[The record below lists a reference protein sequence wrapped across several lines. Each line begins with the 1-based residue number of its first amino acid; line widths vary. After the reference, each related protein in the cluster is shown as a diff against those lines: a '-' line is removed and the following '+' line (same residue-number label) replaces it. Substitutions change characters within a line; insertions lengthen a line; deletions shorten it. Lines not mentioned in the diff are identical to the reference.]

1 MRRARTAA
9 GLAVLVG
16 LACLVAVPA
25 PALAQRHRPV
35 RGVEASEP
43 SPDTPIDLRGRFG
56 LDRIESL
63 LARDEPGAVQ
73 RAIERARALGSP
85 EALALIAPQRDPL
98 AHVRTDSRAA
108 VALVRALAEH
118 TDDTDAR
125 HALGAVLTLAAGGGR
140 REDRSPIGGSDA
152 ERFELA
158 RGLAAMALATSHE
171 AEANALL
178 DSAREAA
185 GPAGRAA
192 TAALRAYPAQRAR
205 DDGMV
210 ADEARLALAATT
222 GDLRGLDALTKQ
234 PLTAPAPITEDKHR
248 PSEGARAH
256 LLETLATLGDTRALT
271 LARAA
276 RHDESARVRLA
287 ATRVL
292 AAFGDPDADAAC
304 ADLVKD
310 DATVKDGIE
319 LARAVGRRRTADAST
334 DRAARLDLLKAV
346 AARLA
351 ASSDVDLRRACVDA
365 LGEFLAPE
373 AVAAIAP
380 FLADPALAVDAAE
393 ALARS
398 ARPEAMTALLAFA
411 RASAQNA
418 PDGTRLA
425 LRAATMR
432 HALGEDV
439 NDPEGTT
446 RGFIELASALA
457 AGRSAEDRAVARAYL
472 VVLGRLEPNLA
483 LADDAAEVRRAVLAV
498 SPFDRALTVHAAA
511 TDADPVVRALAYA
524 QLENEA
530 PEQVATLELCRRL
543 REGEVDAPLA
553 ARVLAS
559 RATISDEPL
568 LALLQASDPLVRR
581 EAVRGFA
588 RSTAPDRSGRLAE
601 LARDEPDVEIR
612 RAAIAGLVS
621 QEEPSAAAADLLA
634 TSARLDPDPQCRALA
649 SGVRLADDTRDVAWL
664 HSDRRPGNV
673 PYQALLVTTASV
685 RALAFDAD
693 GDALVLGVSA
703 APKQL
708 RLAPRVPSYEPA
720 AAQ

>member
-1 MRRARTAA
+1 VRRTAA
-9 GLAVLVG
+9 GLAAIVG
-16 LACLVAVPA
+16 LACLVAAPT

-43 SPDTPIDLRGRFG
+43 SPDTPLDLRGRFG

-108 VALVRALAEH
+108 IALVRTLAEH

-140 REDRSPIGGSDA
+140 REDRSPAGGSDA

-158 RGLAAMALATSHE
+158 RGLAAMALAASHE

-178 DSAREAA
+178 DSARETG
-185 GPAGRAA
+185 GPVGRAA

-205 DDGMV
+205 DEEAG

-222 GDLRGLDALTKQ
+222 GDLRGLDALTAQ
-234 PLTAPAPITEDKHR
+234 PLASPVPTMDAEKHR
-248 PSEGARAH
+248 PTDGARAH
-256 LLETLATLGDTRALT
+256 LLEALATLGDTRALP

-276 RHDESARVRLA
+276 RHDESAQVRLA
-287 ATRVL
+287 AARVL
-292 AAFGDPDADAAC
+292 AAFGDSDAAAAC

-319 LARAVGRRRTADAST
+319 LARAVGRSGASAST
-334 DRAARLDLLKAV
+334 DRAARLDLLKAI

-365 LGEFLAPE
+365 LGGFPAPE

-398 ARPEAMTALLAFA
+398 PQKEAMTALLAFA
-411 RASAQNA
+411 RSST
-418 PDGTRLA
+418 PEEKRLA

-432 HALGEDV
+432 RALGEDAGEA
-439 NDPEGTT
+439 DGTT
-446 RGFIELASALA
+446 RGFLELASALA
-457 AGRSAEDRAVARAYL
+457 AGRSADDRAVARAYL
-472 VVLGRLEPNLA
+472 VVLGRLAPNLA
-483 LADDAAEVRRAVLAV
+483 LADAAAEVRRAVLAV
-498 SPFDRALTVHAAA
+498 SPFDRALVVHAAA

-530 PEQVATLELCRRL
+530 PELVATLELRRRL

-559 RATISDEPL
+559 RATTSDEPL

-588 RSTAPDRSGRLAE
+588 RSTAPDRSGRLAT
-601 LARDEPDVEIR
+601 LAQDEPDVEIR

-621 QEEPSAAAADLLA
+621 QEERSAATADLLA

-649 SGVRLADDTRDVAWL
+649 SGVHLADDTREVAWL

-685 RALAFDAD
+685 RAFAFDAD

-708 RLAPRVPSYEPA
+708 RLAPRVPSYQPA